1 MEYLLKAAFA
11 FFDILMLIIFVV
23 IGMFNLFNGNPDR
36 SLVFELFYLEFLSRL
51 PFFFVYGLLRKFFT
65 RRQIVAVPPNPT
77 N

>member
-36 SLVFELFYLEFLSRL
+36 SLVFELFYLEIPFLVCHFSL
-51 PFFFVYGLLRKFFT
+51 YMVS
-65 RRQIVAVPPNPT
+65 
-77 N
+77 